1 MRLAVVFLL
10 IPDPTQVVCLVRRF
24 IALGFLIFLLAS
36 GCAETKLHTVDDSM
50 MQQQLAPLEDGKTT
64 KQEIL
69 LKFGIP
75 SAQFE
80 GERIF
85 TYRLRYNQE
94 EKRFEVAAR
103 EVDRRDPRFAQ
114 RGWTEYNLVVVFD
127 EKHIL
132 QKHSMLRINP

>member
-1 MRLAVVFLL
+1 MSRSFEGVSMLWRFAAISFLILL
-10 IPDPTQVVCLVRRF
+10 IL
-24 IALGFLIFLLAS
+24 S
-36 GCAETKLHTVDDSM
+36 GCAETKLHTVDDSL
-50 MQQQLAPLEDGKTT
+50 MQQQLDPLEDGKTT

-85 TYRLRYNQE
+85 TYRLRYNKEQN
-94 EKRFEVAAR
+94 RFEVVSR
-103 EVDRRDPRFAQ
+103 ETDRRDPRFADW
-114 RGWTEYNLVVVFD
+114 GWTKYNLVLVFD